1 MALGLVEVPAQQR
14 IRKVFLLPAANVFS
28 QSTDAFGDA
37 EDGPAWSGKAPATAT
52 SRRPAA
58 WFGEYRGYPGD
69 AAPTVPSATRHADGP
84 NEDKMNTAKTLQK

>member
-1 MALGLVEVPAQQR
+1 M
-14 IRKVFLLPAANVFS
+14 FSANPI
-28 QSTDAFGDA
+28 DAFGNA

-84 NEDKMNTAKTLQK
+84 NADKMNTAKTLQK